1 MPAPARRQILVGG
14 NGRPGRKGARR
25 RFAVDVGGAEDAG
38 GRDRKRTDPRDA
50 AQIVAVAHR
59 LDRDERAVG
68 VGTVLAPVEPR
79 VSVEDLQAAEQQKR
93 EAKDVD
99 PMRHAHRKGVPM
111 DENSLGP
118 LDGRR
123 KPG

>member
-1 MPAPARRQILVGG
+1 MVGQVGKARGVGSPSTSDAPSTPVVGIQ
-14 NGRPGRKGARR
+14 
-25 RFAVDVGGAEDAG
+25 
-38 GRDRKRTDPRDA
+38 RTDARDA

-59 LDRDERAVG
+59 LDRENGLVG
-68 VGTVLAPVEPR
+68 VGTVLAPVELR

-93 EAKDVD
+93 EAQDVN